1 MGEALNGLK
10 RTMMCGEPREINVG
24 EKITL
29 MGWVQRNRKLGG
41 LQFIDLRDR
50 TGIMQIVFGEE
61 INAESFEKAK
71 AVRPEYCIAVTGEV
85 VLREAPNTAMETGM
99 VELKCESIKVLSESE
114 TPPIYIKEG
123 LDAAENIRLKY
134 RYLDLRRPDMQKI
147 FMIRNRAT
155 KAVRDYLD
163 NNGFLEVETPILNK
177 STPEGAR
184 DYLVPSRNYPG
195 MFYAL
200 PQSPQIFKQLL
211 MVSGFDKYYQVAKCF
226 RDEDLRANRQPEFTQ
241 IDLEM
246 SFVEQDDVMA
256 LNEGLIAHVFKEV
269 LGHEVKLPIKR
280 MPFKEAME
288 KYGSDKPDL
297 RFGMEITDIT
307 DCVKGMDFVVFKSA
321 LEMGGSVRA
330 LCLKGGADLGRKPLD
345 KLVDFVKGY
354 KAKGLA
360 WIQLKEDGIKSS
372 IAKFLADDVTENII
386 KTMGAEIGDA
396 ILIVADKNSVVFQS
410 LGALRLELAKQFDLI
425 KDKEEFNFTW
435 ITEFPLFEYN
445 EEENRY
451 HAAHHPFTAPMDEDL
466 DMIETNPGAVRSK
479 AYDLVLNGEELGGG
493 SIRIHDSEL
502 QTRMFKALG
511 FTEESAYERFG
522 FLIDAFKFGPPPMDE
537 DLDMIETNPGA
548 VRSKAYDLVL
558 NGEELGGGSIR
569 IHDSELQTRM
579 FKALGFTEESAY
591 ERFGFLIDAFKFGP
605 PPHGGLAF
613 GLDRMIMFLAGTENI
628 KDVIA
633 FPKNQNAYCYLSEAP
648 NVVDQKQIDELGLI
662 IKSTDK
668 E

>member
-10 RTMMCGEPREINVG
+10 RSLMCGEPRENNVG
-24 EKITL
+24 QKVTL

-71 AVRPEYCIAVTGEV
+71 AVRPEYCIAVTGEIV
-85 VLREAPNTAMETGM
+85 KRQSPNENMPTGM
-99 VELKCESIKVLSESE
+99 VELMCESIKVLSESE
-114 TPPIYIKEG
+114 TPPIYIKED

-134 RYLDLRRPDMQKI
+134 RYLDLRRPDMQRI
-147 FMIRNRAT
+147 FMIRSKAAM
-155 KAVRDYLD
+155 AVRNYLSD
-163 NNGFLEVETPILNK
+163 NGFLEVETPILTK

-211 MVSGFDKYYQVAKCF
+211 MVSGFDRYFQIAKCF

-256 LNEGLIAHVFKEV
+256 MNEGLVAHVFKEV
-269 LGHEVKLPIKR
+269 LGHEIKLPIRR

-307 DCVKGMDFVVFKSA
+307 EAVKDMDFVVFKSA
-321 LEMGGSVRA
+321 IENGGSVRA
-330 LCLKGGADLGRKPLD
+330 LCLKGGADLGRKQLD
-345 KLVDFVKGY
+345 KLVDFVKTY

-360 WIQLKEDGIKSS
+360 WIQLKEDGNKSS
-372 IAKFLADDVTENII
+372 IAKFLTDEVTENIV
-386 KTMGAEIGDA
+386 KTMGAENGDA
-396 ILIVADKNSVVFQS
+396 ILMVSDKNSVVFQS

-425 KDKEEFNFTW
+425 KDKSEFNFCW
-435 ITEFPLFEYN
+435 ITEFPLFEYD
-445 EEENRY
+445 EEEGRY
-451 HAAHHPFTAPMDEDL
+451 FAAHHPFTAPMDEDL
-466 DMIETNPGAVRSK
+466 DMLESNPGAVRSK

-493 SIRIHDSEL
+493 SIRIHDSNL

-511 FTEESAYERFG
+511 FTEESA
-522 FLIDAFKFGPPPMDE
+522 
-537 DLDMIETNPGA
+537 
-548 VRSKAYDLVL
+548 
-558 NGEELGGGSIR
+558 
-569 IHDSELQTRM
+569 Q
-579 FKALGFTEESAY
+579 

-613 GLDRMIMFLAGTENI
+613 GLDRMVMFLSGTDNI
-628 KDVIA
+628 KDVVA

-648 NVVDQKQIDELGLI
+648 NVVDQKQLDELGI
-662 IKSTDK
+662 AKVDK
-668 E
+668 AK

>member
-1 MGEALNGLK
+1 MGEALSGLK
-10 RTMMCGEPREINVG
+10 RSLMCGEVRESNVSQ
-24 EKITL
+24 KITL

-61 INAESFEKAK
+61 INAEAFEKAK
-71 AVRPEYCIAVTGEV
+71 DVRPEYCIAVTGEV
-85 VLREAPNTAMETGM
+85 VLREAPNYNMPTGL
-99 VELKCESIKVLSESE
+99 VELKCESLKVLSESE

-134 RYLDLRRPDMQKI
+134 RYLDLRRPDMQRI
-147 FMIRNRAT
+147 FMIRSKIS

-163 NNGFLEVETPILNK
+163 ANNFLEVETPILTK

-211 MVSGFDKYYQVAKCF
+211 MVSGFDRYYQIAKCF

-246 SFVEQDDVMA
+246 SFVEQEDVIKM
-256 LNEGLIAHVFKEV
+256 NEGLIAHVFKEV
-269 LGHEVKLPIKR
+269 AGVDVKLPIKR
-280 MPFKEAME
+280 MTFKDAME

-297 RFGMEITDIT
+297 RFGMEITNIT
-307 DCVKGMDFVVFKSA
+307 EDVKDMDFVVFKSA
-321 LEMGGSVRA
+321 IEAGGSVRA
-330 LCLKGGADLGRKPLD
+330 LCLKGGADLGRKPID
-345 KLVDFVKGY
+345 KLGEFVKTY

-360 WIQLKEDGIKSS
+360 WIQIKEDGIKSS
-372 IAKFLADDVTENII
+372 IAKFLTDDVTNSII
-386 KTMGAEIGDA
+386 KTMNAEVGDA
-396 ILIVADKNSVVFQS
+396 IFIVADKNSVVFQS

-425 KDKEEFNFTW
+425 KDKNEFNFTW
-435 ITEFPLFEYN
+435 ITEFPLFEYS
-445 EEENRY
+445 EEDGRY
-451 HAAHHPFTAPMDEDL
+451 YAAHHPFTSPMDEDL
-466 DMIETNPGAVRSK
+466 DMIESNPGEVRSK

-493 SIRIHDSEL
+493 SIRIHDSKL
-502 QTRMFKALG
+502 QQRMFKALG
-511 FTEESAYERFG
+511 FTEESA
-522 FLIDAFKFGPPPMDE
+522 
-537 DLDMIETNPGA
+537 
-548 VRSKAYDLVL
+548 
-558 NGEELGGGSIR
+558 
-569 IHDSELQTRM
+569 Q
-579 FKALGFTEESAY
+579 

-613 GLDRMIMFLAGTENI
+613 GLDRMVMFLAGTENI

-648 NVVDQKQIDELGLI
+648 NIVDEKQLDDLGI
-662 IKSTDK
+662 SINKK
-668 E
+668 EEQ

>member
-1 MGEALNGLK
+1 MGEALGGLK
-10 RTMMCGEPREINVG
+10 RTLMCGEVRESNVSQ
-24 EKITL
+24 KITL

-61 INAESFEKAK
+61 INAEAFEKAK
-71 AVRPEYCIAVTGEV
+71 DVRPEYCIAVTGEV
-85 VLREAPNTAMETGM
+85 VLREAPNHNMPTGL
-99 VELKCESIKVLSESE
+99 VELKCESLKILSESD

-134 RYLDLRRPDMQKI
+134 RYLDLRRPDMQRI
-147 FMIRNRAT
+147 FMIRSKAS

-163 NNGFLEVETPILNK
+163 ANNFLEVETPMLTK

-211 MVSGFDKYYQVAKCF
+211 MVSGFDRYYQIVKCF

-246 SFVEQDDVMA
+246 SFVEEEDVIKM
-256 LNEGLIAHVFKEV
+256 NEGLIAHVFKEV
-269 LGHEVKLPIKR
+269 AGVDVKLPIKR
-280 MPFKEAME
+280 MTFKDAME

-297 RFGMEITDIT
+297 RFGMEITNIT
-307 DCVKGMDFVVFKSA
+307 EDVKDMDFVVFKSA
-321 LEMGGSVRA
+321 IENGGSVRA
-330 LCLKGGADLGRKPLD
+330 LCLKGGASLGRKPID
-345 KLVDFVKGY
+345 KLGEFVKTY

-360 WIQLKEDGIKSS
+360 WIQIKEDGIKSS
-372 IAKFLADDVTENII
+372 IAKFLTDDVTNAIV
-386 KTMGAEIGDA
+386 KTMNAEVGDA
-396 ILIVADKNSVVFQS
+396 IFIVADKNSVVFQS

-425 KDKEEFNFTW
+425 KDKNEFNFTW
-435 ITEFPLFEYN
+435 ITEFPLFEYS
-445 EEENRY
+445 EEDGRY
-451 HAAHHPFTAPMDEDL
+451 YAAHHPFTSPMDEDI
-466 DMIETNPGAVRSK
+466 DMLESNPGEVRAK

-493 SIRIHDSEL
+493 SIRIHDSKL
-502 QTRMFKALG
+502 QEKMFKVLG
-511 FTEESAYERFG
+511 FTEESA
-522 FLIDAFKFGPPPMDE
+522 
-537 DLDMIETNPGA
+537 
-548 VRSKAYDLVL
+548 
-558 NGEELGGGSIR
+558 
-569 IHDSELQTRM
+569 Q
-579 FKALGFTEESAY
+579 

-613 GLDRMIMFLAGTENI
+613 GLDRMIMFLAGTDNI

-648 NVVDQKQIDELGLI
+648 NIVDENQLEDLGI
-662 IKSTDK
+662 SIVKK
-668 E
+668 EQ

>member
-1 MGEALNGLK
+1 MGEALGGLK
-10 RTMMCGEPREINVG
+10 RTLMCGEVRESNVSQ
-24 EKITL
+24 KITL

-61 INAESFEKAK
+61 INAEAFEKAK
-71 AVRPEYCIAVTGEV
+71 DVRPEYCIAVTGEV
-85 VLREAPNTAMETGM
+85 VLREAPNHNMPTGL
-99 VELKCESIKVLSESE
+99 VELKCEELKILSESD

-134 RYLDLRRPDMQKI
+134 RYLDLRRPDMQRI
-147 FMIRNRAT
+147 FMIRS
-155 KAVRDYLD
+155 KVSKSVRDYLD
-163 NNGFLEVETPILNK
+163 ANNFLEVETPILTK

-211 MVSGFDKYYQVAKCF
+211 MVSGFDRYYQIAKCF

-246 SFVEQDDVMA
+246 SFIEEEDVIKM
-256 LNEGLIAHVFKEV
+256 NEGLIAHVFKEV
-269 LGHEVKLPIKR
+269 AGIDVKLPIKR
-280 MPFKEAME
+280 MTFKDAME

-297 RFGMEITDIT
+297 RFGMEITNIT
-307 DCVKGMDFVVFKSA
+307 EDVKDMDFVVFKSA
-321 LEMGGSVRA
+321 IENGGSVRA
-330 LCLKGGADLGRKPLD
+330 LCLKGGASLGRKPID
-345 KLVDFVKGY
+345 KLGEFVKTY

-360 WIQLKEDGIKSS
+360 WIQIKEDGVKSS
-372 IAKFLADDVTENII
+372 IAKFLTDDVTNSII
-386 KTMGAEIGDA
+386 KTMNAEVGDA
-396 ILIVADKNSVVFQS
+396 IFIVADKNSVVFQS

-425 KDKEEFNFTW
+425 KDKNEFNFTW
-435 ITEFPLFEYN
+435 ITEFPLFEYS
-445 EEENRY
+445 EEDGRY
-451 HAAHHPFTAPMDEDL
+451 YAAHHPFTSPMDEDL
-466 DMIETNPGAVRSK
+466 DMIESNPGEVRSK

-493 SIRIHDSEL
+493 SIRIHDSKL
-502 QTRMFKALG
+502 QQRMFKALG
-511 FTEESAYERFG
+511 FTEESAE
-522 FLIDAFKFGPPPMDE
+522 
-537 DLDMIETNPGA
+537 
-548 VRSKAYDLVL
+548 
-558 NGEELGGGSIR
+558 
-569 IHDSELQTRM
+569 
-579 FKALGFTEESAY
+579 

-648 NVVDQKQIDELGLI
+648 NIVDENQLEDLEISINK
-662 IKSTDK
+662 K
-668 E
+668 ED